1 MVMKLKEL
9 MFCFSAVLIALT
21 IIPLMVITFPI
32 WFTVL
37 GMMKILSDRHPRFN
51 RALQNVGITLK

>member
-9 MFCFSAVLIALT
+9 MFCFSSVLITLT

-51 RALQNVGITLK
+51 RALQSAGITLK

>member
-9 MFCFSAVLIALT
+9 MFCFSSVLITLT

-51 RALQNVGITLK
+51 RALQSVGITLK

>member
-9 MFCFSAVLIALT
+9 MFCFSSVLITLT
-21 IIPLMVITFPI
+21 IIPLMAITFPI

-37 GMMKILSDRHPRFN
+37 
-51 RALQNVGITLK
+51 